1 MEIELV
7 NLCHHTVDLHLSDG
21 SIVTFPPCGI
31 EARVL
36 DEGNMAPTPCLT
48 VKGTDIRIPATV
60 FRLPVVEGLPDPVNG
75 RMLIVSRTVQ
85 KARPRRMDLVCPHDV
100 VFANALSKRV
110 IGCRNLRLQPA
121 CPD

>member
-7 NLCHHTVDLHLSDG
+7 NLCRHTVDIHQEDG
-21 SIVTFPPCGI
+21 SIVTFPPCGL

-36 DEGNMAPTPCLT
+36 DEGIMLPAPAIT
-48 VKGTDIRIPATV
+48 VKGTDLRVPTAA

-75 RMLIVSRTVQ
+75 RMLIVSRAVQ
-85 KARPRRMDLVCPHDV
+85 RARPRRSDLVCPHDV
-100 VFANALSKRV
+100 VFADASSTRV
-110 IGCRNLRLQPA
+110 VGCRNLRLTPI